1 MGNYYEAAKS
11 RLKQEYNEL
20 KSNDRYINA
29 VKLPVMQSLIKF
41 CEQDD
46 EFAQAVAEPG
56 SKSFAGCLEAVVKGC
71 GNVLS
76 DVEAYRRAASYYFDG
91 AYVEMQMVI
100 HVNPHDAESITHVI
114 KTETKV
120 ISLLDLL

>member
-1 MGNYYEAAKS
+1 MERYFEAAKS
-11 RLKQEYNEL
+11 RLTQEYNDL
-20 KSNDRYINA
+20 KNASRYIEA
-29 VKLPVMQSLIKF
+29 VKLPVMQALMQF
-41 CEQDD
+41 CEQDN

-76 DVEAYRRAASYYFDG
+76 DIEAYRRAASYYFDG
-91 AYVEMQMVI
+91 AEVEMQMVI
-100 HVNPHDAESITHVI
+100 HVNPYDAVNGTG
-114 KTETKV
+114 TMPTTKV

>member
-1 MGNYYEAAKS
+1 MERYFEAAKS
-11 RLKQEYNEL
+11 RLTQEYNDL
-20 KSNDRYINA
+20 KNASRYIEA
-29 VKLPVMQSLIKF
+29 VKLPVMQALMQF
-41 CEQDD
+41 CAQDN

-56 SKSFAGCLEAVVKGC
+56 SKSFAGCLAAVVKGC

-100 HVNPHDAESITHVI
+100 HVNPYDVASGTVAMP
-114 KTETKV
+114 TTKV

>member
-1 MGNYYEAAKS
+1 MSNYFEAAKS
-11 RLKQEYNEL
+11 RLTQEYNEL

-56 SKSFAGCLEAVVKGC
+56 SKSFAGCLAAVVKGC

-91 AYVEMQMVI
+91 AEVEMQMVI
-100 HVNPHDAESITHVI
+100 HVNPYDVASGTVAMP
-114 KTETKV
+114 TTKV

>member
-1 MGNYYEAAKS
+1 
-11 RLKQEYNEL
+11 
-20 KSNDRYINA
+20 
-29 VKLPVMQSLIKF
+29 MQALMQF
-41 CEQDD
+41 CAQDN

-76 DVEAYRRAASYYFDG
+76 DIEAYRRAASYYFDG
-91 AYVEMQMVI
+91 AEVEMQMVI
-100 HVNPHDAESITHVI
+100 HVNPYDVASGTVAMP
-114 KTETKV
+114 TTKV